1 MTPVTGR
8 RPPLAGCRI
17 IVSDDA
23 RAAES
28 PRDGVADGRSEGLIG
43 VLTDAG
49 AAVFRVTVPRGGAR
63 TSAALRSVVQRAAR
77 GGIDAVLFLAP
88 TAPWLETAESTGA
101 LEAIRRRSDS
111 GRLLLGALH
120 REDADRLRL
129 ARLAV
134 MRTEGSSVTALAR
147 GVVAHYDSGTAALVT
162 DAGRLE
168 VRSGGVVVDE
178 RFIPLSR
185 GATGVMEA
193 LFLAG
198 GRVLSRAELGRGLP
212 GGERSGRAVEVAVAR
227 LRESLDGIDLV
238 QTVVKR
244 GYRLAVTE
252 Q

>member
-1 MTPVTGR
+1 M
-8 RPPLAGCRI
+8 
-17 IVSDDA
+17 SDDA
-23 RAAES
+23 RSADP
-28 PRDGVADGRSEGLIG
+28 PRDGVRAGEGRSDGLAE
-43 VLTDAG
+43 VLSEVG
-49 AAVFRVTVPRGGAR
+49 AAVWRVAVPRSGAR
-63 TSAALRSVVQRAAR
+63 TSAALRSVVQRAAK

-88 TAPWLETAESTGA
+88 TAPWLETAESIGA

-120 REDADRLRL
+120 EEDAERLRL
-129 ARLAV
+129 AGLAV
-134 MRTEGSSVTALAR
+134 MHTEGSSAAVLAR
-147 GVVAHYDSGTAALVT
+147 GVVAHYDSGKTALVT

-185 GATGVMEA
+185 GATGVIEA

-198 GRVLSRAELGRGLP
+198 GRVLSRAEIGRVLP
-212 GGERSGRAVEVAVAR
+212 GGQRSGRAVEVAVAR

-252 Q
+252 